1 MKHSEKRPTL
11 REEHRR
17 EFESSRVR
25 EREREAIH
33 QVDANSNHVNPHKER
48 RREREIKI
56 HMLSDEERTKHQTQR
71 MHENTNL
78 LSVFGSR
85 FPLGYFNA
93 GTALGFGDGSFA
105 CSSVETAGVA
115 SVGVDMM
122 DCDTQESER
131 KRERERARNEHTQ

>member
-1 MKHSEKRPTL
+1 
-11 REEHRR
+11 
-17 EFESSRVR
+17 
-25 EREREAIH
+25 
-33 QVDANSNHVNPHKER
+33 VDANSNHVNPHKER
-48 RREREIKI
+48 RKEREIK
-56 HMLSDEERTKHQTQR
+56 HTCSLTKKNEPNTKHNG